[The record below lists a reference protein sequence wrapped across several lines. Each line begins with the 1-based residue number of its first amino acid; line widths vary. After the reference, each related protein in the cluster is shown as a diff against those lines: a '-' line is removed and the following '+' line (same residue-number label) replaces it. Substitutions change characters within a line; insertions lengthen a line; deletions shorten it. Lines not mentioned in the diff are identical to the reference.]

1 MTTRDELQ
9 AELAEVF
16 ASDDELGQ
24 AHAAFTAE
32 RTTGGE
38 YDPVTGGYTGT
49 TLTYAGSYWRD
60 SFTFAE
66 LETLDLGTAD
76 IKIGMLANAT
86 EQMPEV
92 DDEIT
97 LADGSKARV
106 VSVSPDPLFATHGV
120 HLRIN

>member
-1 MTTRDELQ
+1 MGAREELQ
-9 AELAEVF
+9 DDLAEAF
-16 ASDDELGQ
+16 GSDNELGQ
-24 AHAAFTAE
+24 AYAAFTAQ

-38 YDPVTGGYTGT
+38 YDPVTGGYSST
-49 TLTYAGSYWRD
+49 TLTYAGHYWRD

-76 IKIGMLANAT
+76 IKIGILANAT
-86 EQMPEV
+86 EQMPQV

-106 VSVSPDPLFATHGV
+106 VSVSPDPLGATYAV